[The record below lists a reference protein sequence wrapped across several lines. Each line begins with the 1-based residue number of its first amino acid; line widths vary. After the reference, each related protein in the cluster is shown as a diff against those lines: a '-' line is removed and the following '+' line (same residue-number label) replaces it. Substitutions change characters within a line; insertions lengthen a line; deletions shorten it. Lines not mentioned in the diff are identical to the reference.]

1 VVDVTV
7 NAADATSQ
15 TFTVNTVTRPTSSF
29 IGFTSD
35 VAITSLAFRTI
46 QGQTGLVVDN
56 FSIGQASSVSPPTPS
71 VPEPITA
78 LLVSVGLAGIA
89 AVKKRARIEGGE

>member
-1 VVDVTV
+1 MTVT
-7 NAADATSQ
+7 AADATTQ
-15 TFTVNTVTRPTSSF
+15 TFTVNTLNRPTASF

-35 VAITSLAFRTI
+35 VAISSLAFRTI

-56 FSIGQASSVSPPTPS
+56 FSFGQASSVSPPTPS

-89 AVKKRARIEGGE
+89 AVKRRTRIEGGE